1 MVTILETIELGKVGC
16 TCTCGFCKKLGALVG
31 GQNDCNGRFE
41 KFLKIRW
48 QMYACPG
55 FLHDGLH
62 TDCLLVEIA
71 SSEIVSL
78 WSFFAA
84 QSLRVALI
92 TVDRSSF

>member
-1 MVTILETIELGKVGC
+1 M
-16 TCTCGFCKKLGALVG
+16 KLGALVG
-31 GQNDCNGRFE
+31 SQNDCNGRFE